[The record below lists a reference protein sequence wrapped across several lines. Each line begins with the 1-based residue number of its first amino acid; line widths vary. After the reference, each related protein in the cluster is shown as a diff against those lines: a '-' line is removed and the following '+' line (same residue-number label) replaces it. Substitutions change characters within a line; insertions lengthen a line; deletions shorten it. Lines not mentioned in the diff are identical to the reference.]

1 MTAPASPGAPVRP
14 RGMRRVVHV
23 APSAFTLGNLFFGIW
38 SIVSSSREN
47 FAWAGWFIILA
58 GVLDGLDGRLAR
70 LSKTSSR
77 FGAELD
83 SLVDVISFGVAPAL
97 LMYHLEFRDAGR
109 FAWVLCYIFIVAV
122 ALRLARFNVM
132 VGSTPTGWFT
142 GLPSPAAGGT
152 LAVYYPFS
160 QTEWYREA
168 LAYLDLQRDGLVFL
182 IILLSVLMLSTVK
195 YPKSP
200 RISVRSMRGILGLV
214 LYLAVLVAVIVS
226 PSSFMFPMALAY
238 TAYGVLRFTILSLL
252 DRQDRIALT
261 GGRPAGQS
269 DRHEEERFR

>member
-1 MTAPASPGAPVRP
+1 MTTPSSLPGQRP

-38 SIVSSSREN
+38 SIVSSSRGN

-97 LMYHLEFRDAGR
+97 LMYHLEFQAAGK

-132 VGSTPTGWFT
+132 VGSTPSGWFT

-160 QTEWYREA
+160 QTQWYREA

-200 RISVRSMRGILGLV
+200 RISVHSARGIFGLV
-214 LYLAVLVAVIVS
+214 LYLGIVAALVIS

-238 TAYGVLRFTILSLL
+238 TAYGVLRFTLLSLL
-252 DRQDRIALT
+252 ERQDRLALT
-261 GGRPAGQS
+261 SGGPSPER
-269 DRHEEERFR
+269 DRHTEDDRR

>member
-1 MTAPASPGAPVRP
+1 MTQPLQPLPRP

-38 SIVSSSREN
+38 SIVSSARGN
-47 FAWAGWFIILA
+47 FAWAGWFIVLA
-58 GVLDGLDGRLAR
+58 AVLDGLDGRLAR

-97 LMYHLEFRDAGR
+97 LMYHLEFQQAGR
-109 FAWVLCYIFIVAV
+109 FAWVICYIFIVAV

-132 VGSTPTGWFT
+132 VGSTPVGWFT

-160 QTEWYREA
+160 QTRWYQEA
-168 LAYLDLQRDGLVFL
+168 LNYVDLQRDGLVFL
-182 IILLSVLMLSTVK
+182 MILLAVLMLSTVK

-200 RISVRSMRGILGLV
+200 RISVRSARGIFGLV
-214 LYLAVLVAVIVS
+214 VYLAILAAIIVS
-226 PSSFMFPMALAY
+226 PSSFMFPMALSY
-238 TAYGVLRFTILSLL
+238 IAYGILRFTILSFL
-252 DRQDRIALT
+252 DRQDRLALMS
-261 GGRPAGQS
+261 GGVPPGPA
-269 DRHEEERFR
+269 RHEEERHR

>member
-1 MTAPASPGAPVRP
+1 MTTPTTAPGLRP

-38 SIVSSSREN
+38 SIVSSSRGN

-58 GVLDGLDGRLAR
+58 GTLDGLDGRLAR

-97 LMYHLEFRDAGR
+97 LMYHLEFQEAGK

-132 VGSTPTGWFT
+132 VGSTPSGWFT

-160 QTEWYREA
+160 QTQWYRDA

-200 RISVRSMRGILGLV
+200 RISVRSVRGIFGLV
-214 LYLAVLVAVIVS
+214 LYLAIVAAIIIS
-226 PSSFMFPMALAY
+226 PSSFLFPMALAY
-238 TAYGVLRFTILSLL
+238 TAYGVLRFTLLSLL
-252 DRQDRIALT
+252 ERQDRLALT
-261 GGRPAGQS
+261 SGGASAEP
-269 DRHEEERFR
+269 DRHLEDDRR